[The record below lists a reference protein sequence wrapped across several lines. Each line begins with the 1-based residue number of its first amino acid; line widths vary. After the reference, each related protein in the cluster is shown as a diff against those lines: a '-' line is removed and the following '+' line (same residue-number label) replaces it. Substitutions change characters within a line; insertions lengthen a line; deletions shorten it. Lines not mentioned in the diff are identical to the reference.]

1 MPLCLNGE
9 NVKVVR
15 LVSKNAMEIKSMLIE
30 LTLAFISSLA
40 FAVVFNVP
48 VRYLL
53 PGALAG
59 TIGWLIYRS
68 LGSTNTAIFFAAV
81 GIGLIAEGGAR
92 MYRVPVLIIAV
103 PGIIPLV
110 PGVQA
115 YSTMLALVKG
125 DFIGALTNGTETL
138 FAAGAIAVGVAIA
151 TVPMRLVRKG
161 GERHIRKTAHMRIT
175 SVDSPKR

>member
-1 MPLCLNGE
+1 
-9 NVKVVR
+9 
-15 LVSKNAMEIKSMLIE
+15 MEIEKMFIE
-30 LTLAFISSLA
+30 LTVAFISSLA

-59 TIGWLIYRS
+59 AIGWLIFRS
-68 LGSTNTAIFFAAV
+68 LGGTNTAIFFASVA
-81 GIGLIAEGGAR
+81 IGLIAEAGAR
-92 MYRVPVLIIAV
+92 MFRVPVLIIAV
-103 PGIIPLV
+103 PGMIPLV

-138 FAAGAIAVGVAIA
+138 FAAGAIAVGIALA

-161 GERHIRKTAHMRIT
+161 GERHIRKTPHIRVT

>member
-1 MPLCLNGE
+1 MLME
-9 NVKVVR
+9 
-15 LVSKNAMEIKSMLIE
+15 LVAC
-30 LTLAFISSLA
+30 FIATLA

-59 TIGWLIYRS
+59 TVGWLIFRV
-68 LGSTNTAIFFAAV
+68 LGNTNTAIFFASV

-92 MYRVPVLIIAV
+92 MLRVPVLIIAV

-110 PGVQA
+110 PGAGA

-125 DFIGALTNGTETL
+125 DFIGALTRGTETL
-138 FAAGAIAVGVAIA
+138 FAAGAIAVGIAIA
-151 TVPMRLVRKG
+151 TVPLRLVQKG
-161 GERHIRKTAHMRIT
+161 GLRHVRKTARTYIT
-175 SVDSPKR
+175 SNDSSKR